1 MTIFAFPKSR
11 TTSDLFIN
19 YKSKEMFLESAKKAG
34 SIEVICGSMFSG
46 KTEELIRRMK
56 RAQFAKQKVEIY
68 KPCIDVRYSEDE
80 VVSHDAHSIPST
92 PIDSPASMLLLSSD
106 VEVVG
111 IDEAQFF
118 DDTLVDVVQTL
129 ANRGIRVIIAG
140 LDTDFMGK
148 PFGPMPALMAVAED
162 IQKVHAICV
171 KCGSPAQHSHRLSK
185 SDQLVVLGETDI
197 YEPLCRHCYNAAMA
211 AEK

>member
-1 MTIFAFPKSR
+1 
-11 TTSDLFIN
+11 
-19 YKSKEMFLESAKKAG
+19 MFLENTKKAG

-46 KTEELIRRMK
+46 KTEELIRSLK
-56 RAQFAKQKVEIY
+56 RARFANQKVEIY
-68 KPCIDVRYSEDE
+68 KPAIDVRYSDDQ

-118 DDTLVDVVQTL
+118 DETIVEVVQKL
-129 ANRGIRVIIAG
+129 ADRGIRVIIAG
-140 LDTDFMGK
+140 LDMDFTGK

-162 IQKVHAICV
+162 VQKVHAICV
-171 KCGSPAQHSHRLSK
+171 KCGSPANHSHRLAK
-185 SDQLVVLGETDI
+185 SDQLVLLGEKDT
-197 YEPLCRHCYNAAMA
+197 YEPLCRHCFNAA
-211 AEK
+211 EGR